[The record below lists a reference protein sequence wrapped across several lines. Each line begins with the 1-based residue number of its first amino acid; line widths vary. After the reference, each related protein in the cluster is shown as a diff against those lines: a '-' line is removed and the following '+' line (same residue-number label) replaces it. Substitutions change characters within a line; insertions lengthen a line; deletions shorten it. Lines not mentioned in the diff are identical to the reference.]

1 MTSVSIDRQ
10 NAWEVTTGDRPAG
23 LEIVLLKRTLVLP
36 WSQFLYAE
44 GTDDEVRLCFSTHD
58 IIVGGSHLRSLLA
71 PLSAQRVTLLRELV
85 RADKYGSGSAPAINS
100 ISAEKVE

>member
-1 MTSVSIDRQ
+1 MTSVSIDSQ

-23 LEIVLLKRTLVLP
+23 LEIVLLKHTLVLP

-44 GTDDEVRLCFSTHD
+44 GNDDEVRLCFSTHD

-71 PLSAQRVTLLRELV
+71 ALSAQRVTLLREFI
-85 RADKYGSGSAPAINS
+85 RANKFGSGSASDITS
-100 ISAEKVE
+100 ISVEKVE

>member
-1 MTSVSIDRQ
+1 MTSDSIDRQ

-44 GTDDEVRLCFSTHD
+44 GNDDEVRLCFSTHD
-58 IIVGGSHLRSLLA
+58 VIVGGNHLRSLLA
-71 PLSAQRVTLLRELV
+71 PLSAQRVTLLRELA
-85 RADKYGSGSAPAINS
+85 RADKYRSNSTPAINS

>member
-1 MTSVSIDRQ
+1 MTSDSIDRQ
-10 NAWEVTTGDRPAG
+10 DAWEVTTGDRPAG

-71 PLSAQRVTLLRELV
+71 ALSAQRVTLLREFV
-85 RADKYGSGSAPAINS
+85 RADKFGSSSAPAITR
-100 ISAEKVE
+100 ISAEKVV